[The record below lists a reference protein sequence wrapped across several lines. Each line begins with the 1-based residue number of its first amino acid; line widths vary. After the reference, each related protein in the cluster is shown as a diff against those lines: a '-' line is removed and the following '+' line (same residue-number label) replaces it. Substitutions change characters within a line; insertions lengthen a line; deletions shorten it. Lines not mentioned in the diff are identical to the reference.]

1 MHGYR
6 TEGRKHSKTGTINY
20 SPFLF
25 KDLSHLETRSEEVLL
40 KENVLIQV
48 KTFSVNFHS
57 TLLLFS

>member
-1 MHGYR
+1 ML
-6 TEGRKHSKTGTINY
+6 TGQKDGNIQKQV
-20 SPFLF
+20 PLIIRLFLF